1 MANYSTIKGFEIQ
14 TIAGDPANPV
24 VGQVWYDSGSN
35 DLQGYGKQELQ
46 PGLQRE
52 RQIILII

>member
-35 DLQGYGKQELQ
+35 DLQGYGKL
-46 PGLQRE
+46 GTAA
-52 RQIILII
+52 